1 MKLNKALLAVAVVGA
16 SAMVNANAQSV
27 QMVGIGSSALF
38 LELGQAAAKETAIG
52 ASCTFTKGSGTVFAT
67 DVRTG
72 VGSLTENGQFWIAWT
87 PTGTSC
93 STTSSATKIYA
104 YLQTDSTVG
113 NRCVLASPA
122 CKITVPT
129 SLTTPQTPGNLL
141 APVQDQSSI
150 PSAVQSALNQ
160 ASFNT
165 AGTDIRPED
174 AKFATVRALT
184 PCGATIGGSNSQYL
198 GLGYATS
205 VGSHLGN
212 SIIGDPTGTPV
223 GSNDSFH
230 VVDFNLTGSD
240 PFSGNAVSSFT
251 VYDVGAVP
259 VVVFVNPQSPS
270 GLGSLLVNNMPR
282 TILSG
287 FLDGTLGRVSDAVPQ
302 INISG
307 TAGMTT
313 FLREPLSGTYN
324 TMEFAVPNN
333 TELQSSQDVGL
344 YTTSLLTNP
353 NLALPSGSLGPNCST
368 TNPGVVGQNPLKE
381 QVSRAG
387 SSSSLRIRTIG
398 TGNMIKNVIK
408 TTDAMGYAFWGTGN
422 FASATNLNAK
432 YLTVDGVDPIQ
443 EVYDSGVLPV
453 TTNGLLGNVTFSNV
467 KNGSYPIWTK
477 LRLVTTG
484 SGIGANTLAA
494 AAQNY
499 VSPATPDFVPLN
511 QLLVVRSHFAPPFNS
526 SSVYDG
532 SFPST
537 GGTNVPQNG
546 SNICNG
552 GSTPEAGGDVGGLVI
567 TLQADGDFCTD
578 TGSSQGIVGRRQ

>member
-1 MKLNKALLAVAVVGA
+1 MKLMKALLAVAVAGA
-16 SAMVNANAQSV
+16 GAMVNANAQSV

-38 LELGQAAAKETAIG
+38 LELGQAAARETAIG
-52 ASCTFTKGSGTVFAT
+52 ASCTFSKGSGPVFAT
-67 DVRTG
+67 DVRSG
-72 VGSLTENGQFWIAWT
+72 VGGLVENGQFWIAWT
-87 PTGTSC
+87 PTGSSC
-93 STTSSATKIYA
+93 STTTSATKIYV

-129 SLTTPQTPGNLL
+129 GLASPSNLL
-141 APVQDQSSI
+141 KPILDQATV
-150 PSAVQSALNQ
+150 PTAVQAALNQ

-198 GLGYATS
+198 GLGYATA
-205 VGSHLGN
+205 VGSHLGV
-212 SIIGDPTGTPV
+212 SVVGDPANSPIH
-223 GSNDSFH
+223 SNDSFH

-240 PFSGNAVSSFT
+240 PFSGNSVASFS

-259 VVVFVNPQSPS
+259 VVVFVNPQSQN
-270 GLGSLLVNNMPR
+270 GFGSLLVNNMPR

-287 FLDGTLGRVSDAVPQ
+287 FLDGTLGRASDSIPQ
-302 INISG
+302 INVSNSG
-307 TAGMTT
+307 GTTT
-313 FLREPLSGTYN
+313 FIREPLSGTYN

-353 NLALPSGSLGPNCST
+353 NLSLPTGSLGPNCST
-368 TNPGVVGQNPLKE
+368 TNPGVVGQNPLNE
-381 QVSRAG
+381 QVTRNG
-387 SSSSLRIRTIG
+387 SSPSYRIRTIG
-398 TGNMIKNVIK
+398 TGNMIKNVYG
-408 TTDAMGYAFWGTGN
+408 TGDALGYAFWGTGN

-453 TTNGLLGNVTFSNV
+453 STNGLLGNVTFSNV

-484 SGIGANTLAA
+484 AGTGANTLAA

-499 VSPATPDFVPLN
+499 VSPTTPDFVPLS

-526 SSVYDG
+526 GSGYDG
-532 SFPST
+532 SFPSS

-546 SNICNG
+546 SNVCNA
-552 GSTPEAGGDVGGLVI
+552 GSSPEAGGDVGGLVV
-567 TLQADGDFCTD
+567 TLQAEGDFCTD
-578 TGSSQGIVGRRQ
+578 TGSFQGIVGRRQ